1 MAPRPKGMLFSR
13 TFPGQIYDFRRQS
26 IPDLKVTNKDVSK
39 KYIIFIQR
47 MADYCHFWYSLLLTP
62 SSCLVHPVLFKFKL
76 EFQDYIQVL
85 VFFYYQS
92 FLLLT

>member
-1 MAPRPKGMLFSR
+1 MAPRPKGILFSR
-13 TFPGQIYDFRRQS
+13 TFPGQIYDFRGQS
-26 IPDLKVTNKDVSK
+26 TPDLKVTNKDVSK
-39 KYIIFIQR
+39 KYILFIQR

-62 SSCLVHPVLFKFKL
+62 SSCLVHPVLFKL
-76 EFQDYIQVL
+76 GFQDYIQVL